1 MLIPHSKNPLGLSVA
16 ICSLVLAMANVFAA
30 ERPLLD
36 RPNVIIIYADDLG
49 YGDLGCYGHPS
60 IRTPHL
66 DRMAAEGMRFT
77 EFYSAS
83 EVCTPSRTALLT
95 GRYPIR
101 SGMCNDQFR
110 VLRNNS
116 AGGLPASET
125 TIAEM
130 LQQTGYATSIV
141 GKWHL
146 GHLTQHLPLNHGF
159 DSYFG
164 MPYSN
169 DMRPAPDAPQGR
181 EKFFV
186 ERTEYWQTQLFRGS
200 EVVEERPDQRQLTK
214 RYTQEATAFIRAK
227 KDTPFFLYVAH
238 NFPHVPLFA
247 SEQFRGRSMAGI
259 YGDVV
264 EELDWSVGQILQ
276 TLRDEGLAEKTMV
289 VFSSDNGPW
298 LIFDSHGGSAGMLRD
313 GKGSTWE
320 GGMRVPG
327 LIWWPG
333 RVPAGVVQH
342 EMALTMDLLPTI
354 AAISGAKLPEV
365 QLDGLDLSPLLF
377 GTGEVQRGPFM
388 YYRGTKL
395 YACRLG
401 AWKAHFQT
409 RTGYGQPKAENHSP
423 PLLFELRVDPGEKWN
438 VAGMHPEVLQQI
450 EAAVAAHQQG
460 VEAVPNQLEETVK

>member
-1 MLIPHSKNPLGLSVA
+1 
-16 ICSLVLAMANVFAA
+16 
-30 ERPLLD
+30 
-36 RPNVIIIYADDLG
+36 
-49 YGDLGCYGHPS
+49 
-60 IRTPHL
+60 
-66 DRMAAEGMRFT
+66 
-77 EFYSAS
+77 
-83 EVCTPSRTALLT
+83 
-95 GRYPIR
+95 
-101 SGMCNDQFR
+101 MCHNQFR

-116 AGGLPASET
+116 SGGLPASET

-130 LQQTGYATSIV
+130 LKAVGYSTALV

-146 GHLTQHLPLNHGF
+146 GHLAEHLPVKHGF

-169 DMRPAPDAPQGR
+169 DMRPAPDAPEGR
-181 EKFFV
+181 EKFFA
-186 ERTEYWQTQLFRGS
+186 ERLEFWQTQLFRGVD
-200 EVVEERPDQRQLTK
+200 VVEERPDQRQLTK
-214 RYTQEATAFIRAK
+214 RYTEEAIAFIREK
-227 KDTPFFLYVAH
+227 KSGPFFLYMAH

-247 SEQFRGRSMAGI
+247 SEQFRGRSAAGI

-276 TLRDEGLAEKTMV
+276 TLRDEGLAENTMV

-298 LIFDSHGGSAGMLRD
+298 LVFDSHGGSAGMLRD

-333 RVPAGVVQH
+333 KVPAGVVQH

-354 AAISGAKLPEV
+354 AAISGAVLPDV
-365 QLDGLDLSPLLF
+365 QLDGMDLSPLLF
-377 GTGEVQRGPFM
+377 GGEKLQRGAFM
-388 YYRGTKL
+388 YYRGTTL

-401 AWKAHFQT
+401 SWKAHFLT
-409 RTGYGQPKAENHSP
+409 RPGYGQPKAAEHEP

-438 VAGMHPEVLQQI
+438 VAEKHPEVLEQI
-450 EAAVAAHQQG
+450 RAAVAEHQGG
-460 VEAVPNQLEETVK
+460 VAAVPNQLEATVP

>member
-1 MLIPHSKNPLGLSVA
+1 MLSLTTGFWNSVLSFCTLITLLLLNPLV
-16 ICSLVLAMANVFAA
+16 AA
-30 ERPLLD
+30 EQ
-36 RPNVIIIYADDLG
+36 PNIVIIYADDLG

-77 EFYSAS
+77 EFYSAA

-101 SGMCNDQFR
+101 SGMCHDQFR

-116 AGGLPASET
+116 IGGLPAQEI

-130 LQQTGYATSIV
+130 LKPAGYSTAII

-146 GHLTQHLPLNHGF
+146 GHLPEHLPLQHGF

-169 DMRPAPDAPQGR
+169 DMRPAPDAPQDR
-181 EKFFV
+181 AKFFA
-186 ERTEYWQTQLFRGS
+186 EQTEFWQTQLIRGA
-200 EVVEERPDQRQLTK
+200 EVAEERPDQRQLTK
-214 RYTQEATAFIRAK
+214 RYTEEAISFIK
-227 KDTPFFLYVAH
+227 SSKSKPFFLYMAH

-247 SEQFRGRSMAGI
+247 SAEFRGRSLAGI

-276 TLRDEGLAEKTMV
+276 TLRDEGLAQQTLV

-313 GKGSTWE
+313 GKGSTRE

-327 LIWWPG
+327 LMWWPG
-333 RVPAGVVQH
+333 KIPAGRVQH
-342 EMALTMDLLPTI
+342 EMGLTMDLLPTI
-354 AAISGAKLPEV
+354 AAITGTSLPDT
-365 QLDGLDLSPLLF
+365 QLDGMDIRPLLF
-377 GTGEVQRGPFM
+377 GTGDVQRGAFM
-388 YYRGTKL
+388 YYRGSTL

-401 AWKAHFQT
+401 PWKAHFLT
-409 RTGYGQPKAENHSP
+409 RPGYNTPKPDAHDP

-438 VAGMHPEVLQQI
+438 VAAQHPEVIEQI
-450 EAAVAAHQQG
+450 RRAVAEHQSG
-460 VEAVPNQLEETVK
+460 VIPVPTQLEAVVQPN